1 MLRQD
6 DGVDDVRETRHA
18 EDIKSEWEI
27 RRSRFINV
35 GYKEGIEEG
44 KASSLQAGFD
54 EGYRN
59 STAAGFSAGLK
70 RGKQATLD
78 ACKKAFKLT

>member
-1 MLRQD
+1 MLQQNDRAE
-6 DGVDDVRETRHA
+6 GVKEIQIA

-27 RRSRFINV
+27 RRSRFFNV
-35 GYKEGIEEG
+35 GYKEGLEEG
-44 KASSLQAGFD
+44 KSASLQAGFD

-59 STAAGFSAGLK
+59 STAAGFSAGLEK
-70 RGKQATLD
+70 GKQATLD